1 MERQVPGCRP
11 AVEELL
17 RLGGM
22 AGEAQQY
29 AMSPDCDQKV
39 MLEKYGDFLRMA
51 SSTTREGMEAIGMPK
66 KAQDILETYWCY
78 LGADADEM
86 DFLTTCQMIYKYY
99 YLKPGMPEMKSHALS
114 LGLADSILKHD
125 GDIWYNCEVSK
136 ILIEDGR
143 AVGVIADG
151 KELRADIR
159 SRCIRLHT
167 AHSKKLGDLSTK
179 KHCLLTPTTGN

>member
-1 MERQVPGCRP
+1 
-11 AVEELL
+11 
-17 RLGGM
+17 
-22 AGEAQQY
+22 
-29 AMSPDCDQKV
+29 
-39 MLEKYGDFLRMA
+39 
-51 SSTTREGMEAIGMPK
+51 
-66 KAQDILETYWCY
+66 
-78 LGADADEM
+78 
-86 DFLTTCQMIYKYY
+86 MIYKNC

-114 LGLADSILKHD
+114 LGLADSILKHG

-143 AVGVIADG
+143 AAGVIADG

-179 KHCLLTPTTGN
+179 KPLPLDTNDRKLKIDERREIRIYCRKHRCNGGSGYAVSEGQTWGSGFCARLRVHEIYADGGKYRLGKGGNGADGGLQAGRQLL